1 MGSGFGGLACACGG
15 VAQLGERLLC
25 KQEVVGSIP
34 SASSCAGACLAGCG
48 VVEREGLGFEG
59 WTTAVGRGLA
69 LGARDVRAAGGAGV
83 RAVVLYGL

>member
-34 SASSCAGACLAGCG
+34 SASSCAGACLAGS

-59 WTTAVGRGLA
+59 WITAVGRGLA
-69 LGARDVRAAGGAGV
+69 LEAWDVRAAGGAGV